1 MASYALTCCS
11 TADLS
16 KEHFESRNI
25 PYICFHYF
33 LNGVEHPDDLGQ
45 TLPFDR
51 FYKAMQDGAETRT
64 ARLQFR
70 QDSYTILPEF
80 RNNRAE
86 LDTVSNSILLVKRNG
101 DVEITGIYI
110 TGYASPEG
118 SEAHNLVLSENR
130 AKALAGYIRR
140 HDGIAP
146 ELLHVEWRGEDWDGF
161 VEALDDYPQLLG
173 LDRIR
178 ELIAKYPGNRDYC
191 ELAFRRLEPP
201 AIYRRLLN
209 EVYPPLRRNEYRIEY
224 NVRNFDL
231 EEARRMI
238 GERPDLLSLEEM
250 YKVAGSYEKGSAGY
264 ERAMETAARCYP
276 DRPAVLNDRA
286 LAALGRG
293 DAAAAIGMLEGC
305 GLSEKH
311 PSLLNTLG
319 VAYARKPI
327 QGTVLGIDIET
338 TGRAPE
344 RGYIINVGWE
354 IMDLT
359 SDAIPH
365 DAEAHYC
372 GLPDIYRGED
382 VPLSNIH
389 HITWDD
395 IDGKKPFRENKE
407 LQKQLLKLMKKYPYM
422 AHNAAFDIGFITA
435 AAKRSGLTDKI
446 CRALLP
452 LLGAVFTRLRGKS
465 AAIGAISMNITAN
478 MLGLGNAATP
488 LGIAAMKELKAVSGC
503 GSTAS
508 AEMVCFVVM
517 NTASLQILPTTV
529 AVLRM
534 EAGAANPLDIL
545 PAVWT
550 VSACSL
556 LIGLFAAKL
565 FYRSGAEK

>member
-1 MASYALTCCS
+1 M
-11 TADLS
+11 
-16 KEHFESRNI
+16 
-25 PYICFHYF
+25 
-33 LNGVEHPDDLGQ
+33 
-45 TLPFDR
+45 
-51 FYKAMQDGAETRT
+51 
-64 ARLQFR
+64 
-70 QDSYTILPEF
+70 
-80 RNNRAE
+80 
-86 LDTVSNSILLVKRNG
+86 
-101 DVEITGIYI
+101 EITGIYI

-250 YKVAGSYEKGSAGY
+250 YKVAGPYEKGSVGY

-293 DAAAAIGMLEGC
+293 DAAAAIGMLEAC

-319 VAYARKPI
+319 VAYARSGEVRKAEEAFRRAAG
-327 QGTVLGIDIET
+327 QGSDEARHNLEQLRLVID
-338 TGRAPE
+338 
-344 RGYIINVGWE
+344 
-354 IMDLT
+354 
-359 SDAIPH
+359 
-365 DAEAHYC
+365 
-372 GLPDIYRGED
+372 
-382 VPLSNIH
+382 
-389 HITWDD
+389 
-395 IDGKKPFRENKE
+395 
-407 LQKQLLKLMKKYPYM
+407 QL
-422 AHNAAFDIGFITA
+422 
-435 AAKRSGLTDKI
+435 
-446 CRALLP
+446 
-452 LLGAVFTRLRGKS
+452 
-465 AAIGAISMNITAN
+465 
-478 MLGLGNAATP
+478 
-488 LGIAAMKELKAVSGC
+488 
-503 GSTAS
+503 
-508 AEMVCFVVM
+508 
-517 NTASLQILPTTV
+517 
-529 AVLRM
+529 
-534 EAGAANPLDIL
+534 
-545 PAVWT
+545 
-550 VSACSL
+550 
-556 LIGLFAAKL
+556 
-565 FYRSGAEK
+565 

>member
-1 MASYALTCCS
+1 MSYLPVIGMKDQEVRKNGRSVELTMVV
-11 TADLS
+11 DLS
-16 KEHFESRNI
+16 GARIRTQHTVSLTPVLVSRDGRREAAFPPVVVDGGTRSKVYLRAQRLKSVELPPCHDGRVELREEVHGCVNCASGESEQE
-25 PYICFHYF
+25 
-33 LNGVEHPDDLGQ
+33 LMSDV
-45 TLPFDR
+45 LPGFVPEYR
-51 FYKAMQDGAETRT
+51 FAAILPEPEPVKARAETRT

-250 YKVAGSYEKGSAGY
+250 YKVAGPYEKGSVGY

-293 DAAAAIGMLEGC
+293 DAAAAIGMLEAC

-319 VAYARKPI
+319 VAYARSGEVRKAEEAFRRAAG
-327 QGTVLGIDIET
+327 QGSDEARHNLEQLRLVID
-338 TGRAPE
+338 
-344 RGYIINVGWE
+344 
-354 IMDLT
+354 
-359 SDAIPH
+359 
-365 DAEAHYC
+365 
-372 GLPDIYRGED
+372 
-382 VPLSNIH
+382 
-389 HITWDD
+389 
-395 IDGKKPFRENKE
+395 
-407 LQKQLLKLMKKYPYM
+407 QL
-422 AHNAAFDIGFITA
+422 
-435 AAKRSGLTDKI
+435 
-446 CRALLP
+446 
-452 LLGAVFTRLRGKS
+452 
-465 AAIGAISMNITAN
+465 
-478 MLGLGNAATP
+478 
-488 LGIAAMKELKAVSGC
+488 
-503 GSTAS
+503 
-508 AEMVCFVVM
+508 
-517 NTASLQILPTTV
+517 
-529 AVLRM
+529 
-534 EAGAANPLDIL
+534 
-545 PAVWT
+545 
-550 VSACSL
+550 
-556 LIGLFAAKL
+556 
-565 FYRSGAEK
+565 

>member
-1 MASYALTCCS
+1 MKHIFYILLVVLAYGPVRAYAGKTGKTVSYLPVIGMKDQEVRKNGRSVELTMVV
-11 TADLS
+11 DLS
-16 KEHFESRNI
+16 GARIRTQHTVSLTPVLVSRDGRREAAFPPVVVDGGTRSKVYLRAQRMKSVELPPCHDGRAEVVIRRRNGTEQTYDYAAALPYERWMLDGRVELREEVHGCVNCASGESEQE
-25 PYICFHYF
+25 
-33 LNGVEHPDDLGQ
+33 LMSDV
-45 TLPFDR
+45 LPGFVPEYR
-51 FYKAMQDGAETRT
+51 FAAILPEPEPVKARAETRT

-293 DAAAAIGMLEGC
+293 DAAAAIGMLEAC

-319 VAYARKPI
+319 VAYARSGEVRKAEEAFRRAVG
-327 QGTVLGIDIET
+327 QGSDEARHNLEQLRLVID
-338 TGRAPE
+338 
-344 RGYIINVGWE
+344 
-354 IMDLT
+354 
-359 SDAIPH
+359 
-365 DAEAHYC
+365 
-372 GLPDIYRGED
+372 
-382 VPLSNIH
+382 
-389 HITWDD
+389 
-395 IDGKKPFRENKE
+395 
-407 LQKQLLKLMKKYPYM
+407 QL
-422 AHNAAFDIGFITA
+422 
-435 AAKRSGLTDKI
+435 
-446 CRALLP
+446 
-452 LLGAVFTRLRGKS
+452 
-465 AAIGAISMNITAN
+465 
-478 MLGLGNAATP
+478 
-488 LGIAAMKELKAVSGC
+488 
-503 GSTAS
+503 
-508 AEMVCFVVM
+508 
-517 NTASLQILPTTV
+517 
-529 AVLRM
+529 
-534 EAGAANPLDIL
+534 
-545 PAVWT
+545 
-550 VSACSL
+550 
-556 LIGLFAAKL
+556 
-565 FYRSGAEK
+565 